1 MKHLIVVN
9 GAAGK
14 ATEKEALLATAKEE
28 FKGLDYEV
36 YETTGPKS
44 VIPFLKEYLKKNAK
58 DTVRVYAC
66 GGDGTVNEVV
76 NGLIGFDNAEMAI
89 LPCGTGNDFVK
100 VYGIEN
106 EDAPKL
112 RSFAKAIKGEA
123 IPVDISKVETADENA
138 EPLYSINVV
147 NIGFDAM
154 VGAYGSINARK
165 GKKNPYGAGAIVPAI
180 FKGRFNKIVLKADGE
195 QLNKKRLLLG
205 SVAQGKVIGGKYHAS
220 PKSDNTDGLLDVAMM
235 KPMSLARLMIQ
246 YFGPYE
252 KGTYMD
258 SPKLMKRVIYR
269 RCKQVEIIAKKDIDI
284 CIDGEMA
291 KGSYFKV
298 TCMPGAVKLVPPT
311 KE

>member
-14 ATEKEALLATAKEE
+14 ATEKELLLAKAKEE
-28 FKGLDYEV
+28 FRGLDYEV

-44 VIPFLKEYLKKNAK
+44 VIPFLKEYLNKNAK

-76 NGLIGFDNAEMAI
+76 NGLVGFDNAEMAI

-106 EDAPKL
+106 EDAPKC
-112 RSFAKAIKGEA
+112 RSFAKSIKSEA
-123 IPVDISKVETADENA
+123 IPVDLSKIETADEKA
-138 EPLYSINVV
+138 EPFYSINVV

-180 FKGRFNKIVLKADGE
+180 FKGRFNKIILKADGE
-195 QLNKKRLLLG
+195 QLNKKKLLLG

-246 YFGPYE
+246 YFGPYTKGEHLTNE
-252 KGTYMD
+252 K
-258 SPKLMKRVIYR
+258 LLKRIIYR
-269 RCKQVEIIAKKDIDI
+269 RAKVVEIIGKKEIDI
-284 CIDGEMA
+284 CVDGEIV
-291 KGSYFKV
+291 KGKEFKV
-298 TCMPGAVKLVPPT
+298 EVMPKALKFVVPA
-311 KE
+311 K